1 MKRMSSPSIGTGS
14 QSGGTSCISCAM
26 PYVTNSI
33 CVHVSVVRVA

>member
-26 PYVTNSI
+26 PYVTI
-33 CVHVSVVRVA
+33 CVHVSVVGVA